1 MKIINSSPAAY
12 LSVSSSLLSV
22 AMKRRYWLR
31 KDETKQLAREAE
43 KFGGDVEKL
52 LQKGVELLEL
62 GDDKKIVL
70 AGGKGLFIRSRDEL
84 FPTLHAVELLQLRRV
99 VIDMG
104 AVPHVANGADVMG
117 PGVVSADA
125 EIKAGDAVAVV
136 DERHRKPLAIG
147 LALVPGA
154 EMRAPKG
161 KVVKSIHYVGD
172 EVWQF
177 LQEKVKY
184 RT

>member
-1 MKIINSSPAAY
+1 
-12 LSVSSSLLSV
+12 
-22 AMKRRYWLR
+22 MKRRYWLR
-31 KDETKQLAREAE
+31 KDETKLLAHEVE
-43 KFGGDVEKL
+43 KFGGDVSKL
-52 LQKGVELLEL
+52 LEKGVELLEL

-70 AGGKGLFIRSRDEL
+70 AGGKGLFIRSRDGL
-84 FPTLHAVELLQLRRV
+84 FPTLHAVDLLQLQRV

-104 AVPHVANGADVMG
+104 AVPHIANGANVMG

-125 EIKAGDAVAVV
+125 EIKARDAVVVV
-136 DERHRKPLAIG
+136 DERHKKPLAIG
-147 LALVPGA
+147 LALVPGTK
-154 EMRAPKG
+154 MRAPRG
-161 KVVKSIHYVGD
+161 KVVKNIHYVGD

>member
-1 MKIINSSPAAY
+1 M
-12 LSVSSSLLSV
+12 SV

-31 KDETKQLAREAE
+31 KDDAKQLAHEAE
-43 KFGGDVEKL
+43 KFGSDINKL
-52 LQKGVELLEL
+52 LEGGVELLEL
-62 GDDKKIVL
+62 SDDKVIIL
-70 AGGKGLFIRSRDEL
+70 AGGKWLFIRSQEGL
-84 FPTLHAVELLQLRRV
+84 FPTLHAVELLRLRRV

-104 AVPHVANGADVMG
+104 AVPHIANGADIMG

-136 DERHRKPLAIG
+136 DERHGKPLAIG
-147 LALVPGA
+147 LALVPGMS
-154 EMRAPKG
+154 MRAPKG
-161 KVVKSIHYVGD
+161 KVIKNIHYVGD

-184 RT
+184 TT